1 MVVGF
6 ARTTRKL
13 TRNQLEHSILRNF
26 GGFDPDDFKFQPM
39 EIFKQIC
46 PIFDD
51 LKPSDDEQPETAP
64 IKLIQT
70 SLFGTKK
77 ELVKY
82 FSVLAV
88 VNKTSCANCRF
99 LKNHMHTYIMALQLV
114 QSALVC
120 YITDFV
126 EINLESNATAGL
138 ITNISNRL

>member
-26 GGFDPDDFKFQPM
+26 GGFDPNDFKFQPM

-51 LKPSDDEQPETAP
+51 LKPSDDGKPETEP

-77 ELVKY
+77 ELVKH

-88 VNKTSCANCRF
+88 VNKTSW
-99 LKNHMHTYIMALQLV
+99 LTKKIYVYIYN
-114 QSALVC
+114 S
-120 YITDFV
+120 F
-126 EINLESNATAGL
+126 TAG
-138 ITNISNRL
+138 SNCPCLCG